1 MAANRRRDRFSETKP
16 LSHPLTIGSTESVKV
31 LLVAKDG
38 GDGKRPHQAFVVL
51 RDEASGLEAPFP
63 MTVKEN
69 GKAVV
74 EIVRPSIH
82 LSISL

>member
-1 MAANRRRDRFSETKP
+1 M
-16 LSHPLTIGSTESVKV
+16 
-31 LLVAKDG
+31 AKDG
-38 GDGKRPHQAFVVL
+38 GNGKRPHQAFVVL

-74 EIVRPSIH
+74 DIVRRSI
-82 LSISL
+82 LYSL